1 MRTNIERA
9 INELI
14 LSSQDV
20 TLANTLPAY
29 LREAGFKKM
38 SPDALTAFEHALE
51 KHPTRTDESRAVF
64 VQGISS
70 IIAEYWGSAYIALG
84 DSPCGHCT
92 TPTCRRFNFRT
103 EANLKGYGHA
113 HPEEAK
119 RQTPERREFLWY
131 DDPEGFI
138 DIGDLV
144 VKSKKKGRRVRTK
157 GNVVNAR
164 FDPSAPTT
172 SAVML

>member
-1 MRTNIERA
+1 MSTH
-9 INELI
+9 I
-14 LSSQDV
+14 LRKQRDRHRSVVS
-20 TLANTLPAY
+20 
-29 LREAGFKKM
+29 F
-38 SPDALTAFEHALE
+38 
-51 KHPTRTDESRAVF
+51 F
-64 VQGISS
+64 V
-70 IIAEYWGSAYIALG
+70 
-84 DSPCGHCT
+84 
-92 TPTCRRFNFRT
+92 
-103 EANLKGYGHA
+103 
-113 HPEEAK
+113 
-119 RQTPERREFLWY
+119 Y